1 MAGRDGNPGT
11 PGLPGP
17 PGQRGPPGEEGR
29 HGQPGSPGP
38 PGPPGPP
45 GESIGYDA
53 AALAALLGQGQTKV
67 RTGAGTDPSRRWVS
81 SRQGRGGTERKRD
94 SKEER

>member
-11 PGLPGP
+11 AGLPGP

-29 HGQPGSPGP
+29 HGQPGNPGP

-45 GESIGYDA
+45 GEQLGYDA

-67 RTGAGTDPSRRWVS
+67 ETGLTNTGTRTLHSQDRCWAS
-81 SRQGRGGTERKRD
+81 
-94 SKEER
+94 